1 MQRKIEVYF
10 DFTCPYCYKGLK
22 EFEDILKEQNNVEVV
37 WYPCEAHPRPEFAK
51 VHSDLA
57 AQVMIFLQERGLDT
71 KKFKDLVFHA
81 HFEDALRIDDI
92 DLLSA
97 FAKESGADEIEVKEL
112 LTANR
117 YADKVVAN
125 NQKVWADLALDAVP
139 SYILDGKIAAS
150 KYLNLVTVDTIRALF

>member
-22 EFEDILKEQNNVEVV
+22 EFEDILKEQSDVDVV

-57 AQVMIFLQERGLDT
+57 AQAMIFLQERGLDT

-112 LTANR
+112 LAANR

>member
-125 NQKVWADLALDAVP
+125 NQKVWADLAFDAVP